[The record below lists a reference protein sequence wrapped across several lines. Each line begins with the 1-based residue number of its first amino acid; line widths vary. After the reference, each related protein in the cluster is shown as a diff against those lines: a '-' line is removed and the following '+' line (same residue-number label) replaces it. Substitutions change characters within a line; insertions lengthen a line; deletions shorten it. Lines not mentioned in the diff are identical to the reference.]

1 MGDRTI
7 VTGQIVMC
15 FAGGWSGNREDVAED
30 RAYIGERE
38 RWIDGAE
45 DHPDR

>member
-7 VTGQIVMC
+7 VTGQTVMRP
-15 FAGGWSGNREDVAED
+15 AGRWSENREDVAED

-38 RWIDGAE
+38 WWIDGAE